1 MLPKAFYST
10 ILNVKGT
17 AVTVLTMGIKWAGDE
32 DDEDGGGRSGDDD
45 DDDFSFT
52 FFHHLSH
59 MTECKRRPF
68 HLDERISLSREL
80 V

>member
-1 MLPKAFYST
+1 MLPEAFYSS
-10 ILNVKGT
+10 ILNVKI
-17 AVTVLTMGIKWAGDE
+17 AAITVLTMRIKGAGDE
-32 DDEDGGGRSGDDD
+32 DDEGGGSRSGDD

-59 MTECKRRPF
+59 MTECKSRPF
-68 HLDERISLSREL
+68 HLDERISLFREL